1 MAPAPRAV
9 QAVRVAMPTLARPLS
24 FAALTTL
31 GTLALVAHADP
42 PAAAGAVTI
51 TCPAKLLAYGDTST
65 AFTVHFAEAALTG
78 AAYDAKARSLQCT
91 YGPSPA
97 SGLVTIEQNV
107 PGTGCTVQS
116 RNKVVCGTA
125 APVALPN
132 EILPVKSP
140 AQPGWS
146 VLYGMLSIASVDL
159 KPSAA
164 NATTATATYKTA
176 TYARAT
182 QVLPATYAGCA
193 LADATRGAVTCSSK
207 GK

>member
-1 MAPAPRAV
+1 M
-9 QAVRVAMPTLARPLS
+9 LA
-24 FAALTTL
+24 TT
-31 GTLALVAHADP
+31 GALALAAKADP
-42 PAAAGAVTI
+42 PVALAAVTV

-65 AFTVHFAEAALTG
+65 AFTVHFAEAALSG

-97 SGLVTIEQNV
+97 SGLVTIEQDV
-107 PGTGCTVQS
+107 AGTGCTVQG
-116 RNKVVCGTA
+116 RNKVVCGGA

-140 AQPGWS
+140 AQVGWS
-146 VLYGMLSIASVDL
+146 VLYGMLSLASVDL
-159 KPSAA
+159 KPAGAS
-164 NATTATATYKTA
+164 ATTATATYKTG

-182 QVLPATYAGCA
+182 QVLSASYAGCA
-193 LADATRGAVTCSSK
+193 LTDATRGVVTCSSK